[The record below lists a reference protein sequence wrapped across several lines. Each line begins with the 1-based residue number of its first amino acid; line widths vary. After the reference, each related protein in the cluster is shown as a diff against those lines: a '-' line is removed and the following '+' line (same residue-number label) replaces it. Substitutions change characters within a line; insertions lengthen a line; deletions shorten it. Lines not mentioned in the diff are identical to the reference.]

1 MRRQTV
7 TKEQVFEAADQ
18 IVDMGLNPT
27 QHAVIRRV
35 GGSFSTVGRYMDE
48 WRQERRAANEN
59 PSGAVPDE
67 VVGSARSFAEEL
79 WSKAVDQA
87 AATLRED
94 QKRLEAEQ
102 AAIDEDRIDMLNLV
116 RSMEDAAT
124 AQEAR
129 ISGLEQSNR
138 EAMATVSSLR
148 EKLAKAHERAV
159 VNEARLAE
167 ANRRIEELLE
177 SSTQAHQRNAE
188 LLEVLLT
195 VRHGKSMGAH
205 RRSHSK

>member
-7 TKEQVFEAADQ
+7 TRNQVFEAADK

-35 GGSFSTVGRYMDE
+35 GGSFSTVGRFMDE
-48 WRQERRAANEN
+48 WRRERRAANEN
-59 PSGAVPDE
+59 PAVALPDQLS
-67 VVGSARSFAEEL
+67 GSARSFAEEL
-79 WSKAVDQA
+79 WSKALDVA

-102 AAIDEDRIDMLNLV
+102 AAIDEDRIDMLNLA

-138 EAMATVSSLR
+138 DSIVTVSALK
-148 EKLAKAHERAV
+148 EKLAKAHERLGV
-159 VNEARLAE
+159 TEARLAE

-188 LLEVLLT
+188 LLEALLT
-195 VRHGKSMGAH
+195 VRHGKPIGAH
-205 RRSHSK
+205 RRTHSK